1 MAGSGDQWPVYDI
14 IRTPLMSWIAFDEVT
29 HDALNRLREAD
40 DQVGF
45 SADDPLDYALR
56 TEKSSVVLLPSGDEV
71 VLLTIK
77 HNVINNNIWP
87 EEIPSQPEPSEPKV
101 EAGIHY
107 VGGGFLGLSD
117 EVALDEEPEEHKSWW
132 KRLFE

>member
-1 MAGSGDQWPVYDI
+1 
-14 IRTPLMSWIAFDEVT
+14 MSWIAFDEVT

-56 TEKSSVVLLPSGDEV
+56 SEKSSVVLLPSGDEV

-117 EVALDEEPEEHKSWW
+117 EVALDEEPEQHKSWW